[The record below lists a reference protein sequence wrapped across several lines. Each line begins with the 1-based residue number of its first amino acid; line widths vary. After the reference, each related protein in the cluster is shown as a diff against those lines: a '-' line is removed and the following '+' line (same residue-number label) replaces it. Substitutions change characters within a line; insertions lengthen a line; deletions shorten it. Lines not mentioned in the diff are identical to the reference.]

1 MEKDTTEVSYGIGST
16 GAEFYR
22 NGLADANYLN
32 SSDRELICKYNST
45 YKDIPFITIGKM
57 LAEAFEKNADKCA
70 LSDDSKSMT
79 YKELDRA
86 SGEIGE
92 KLLELGAKRGDIVG
106 VKAEKSISSI
116 VSAIGIMR
124 NGYVYLP
131 IHEKYPEEK
140 KQHIFQNC
148 NCRFFVEDGSITA
161 LDTFRADISN
171 KLVLDNEAESLAYII
186 YTSGSTGLPKGVA
199 ISGGAVCN
207 TILDINERF
216 GVKSSDKLIGLSALT
231 FDLSVY
237 DMLGAFQ
244 AGAELSI
251 IKDQRDIRNILRTL
265 RNGGITLW
273 NSVPAIMEMTLMAAD
288 EGEVFES
295 MRNILLSGDTIP
307 VTLPEKIRQFF
318 PNAEIYSLG
327 GATEGSVWSIYYPI
341 KDFTSDGVRVPYGIP
356 LANQTM
362 TVRDDTLNIC
372 PVGTEGEICIGGRG
386 VAMCYFNDPER
397 TAASFVQADEGK
409 IYRTGDRGVMND
421 KGYMDF
427 LGRLDRQ
434 VKLNGYRIETGEVES
449 AVLQSNEVTAASAF
463 VYTDDVS
470 GSKLLA
476 VCYTSEN
483 EIAEEKFREE
493 LKGRLVE
500 YMMPHILMRIDKI
513 PLTSNGKVD
522 ISEMCRMI
530 ALSADTDDEAE
541 FDGFEADIAEIW
553 KEILNVGKVSR
564 KSNFFSSGGD
574 SLKAMR
580 MIEALE
586 RKGIISDNVS
596 VTDIF
601 SVTDFGS
608 LAERLKKA
616 YEEKQQEDENME
628 EGEL

>member
-1 MEKDTTEVSYGIGST
+1 M
-16 GAEFYR
+16 
-22 NGLADANYLN
+22 
-32 SSDRELICKYNST
+32 
-45 YKDIPFITIGKM
+45 
-57 LAEAFEKNADKCA
+57 
-70 LSDDSKSMT
+70 
-79 YKELDRA
+79 
-86 SGEIGE
+86 
-92 KLLELGAKRGDIVG
+92 
-106 VKAEKSISSI
+106 
-116 VSAIGIMR
+116 
-124 NGYVYLP
+124 
-131 IHEKYPEEK
+131 
-140 KQHIFQNC
+140 
-148 NCRFFVEDGSITA
+148 
-161 LDTFRADISN
+161 
-171 KLVLDNEAESLAYII
+171 
-186 YTSGSTGLPKGVA
+186 
-199 ISGGAVCN
+199 
-207 TILDINERF
+207 
-216 GVKSSDKLIGLSALT
+216 
-231 FDLSVY
+231 
-237 DMLGAFQ
+237 
-244 AGAELSI
+244 
-251 IKDQRDIRNILRTL
+251 
-265 RNGGITLW
+265 
-273 NSVPAIMEMTLMAAD
+273 
-288 EGEVFES
+288 
-295 MRNILLSGDTIP
+295 
-307 VTLPEKIRQFF
+307 
-318 PNAEIYSLG
+318 
-327 GATEGSVWSIYYPI
+327 
-341 KDFTSDGVRVPYGIP
+341 
-356 LANQTM
+356 
-362 TVRDDTLNIC
+362 
-372 PVGTEGEICIGGRG
+372 
-386 VAMCYFNDPER
+386 
-397 TAASFVQADEGK
+397 
-409 IYRTGDRGVMND
+409 
-421 KGYMDF
+421 
-427 LGRLDRQ
+427 
-434 VKLNGYRIETGEVES
+434 KLNGYRIETGEVES

-616 YEEKQQEDENME
+616 YDEKQQEDENME